1 MLKNV
6 ILDMGNVLLDYNPEI
21 ALGKFCSPGEE
32 RDVIRKELFHGPEW
46 KMGDRGDIKDADR
59 YDLIK
64 VRVPAQFH
72 KALKA
77 CSEQWDICMKPLEG
91 AREFCTFVK
100 DQGYGIYVLSN
111 ASDAFYRYFPPFLP
125 LDFFDG
131 VFVSADHHMLKPDP
145 EIYETFLAQY
155 GLREEECLFVDD
167 LEQNLAGARTVGMQT
182 FCFTGDYEA
191 VKETMKRL
199 SYK

>member
-77 CSEQWDICMKPLEG
+77 CSEQWDICMKPFAG

-111 ASDAFYRYFPPFLP
+111 ASDAFYEYFPKFLP
-125 LDFFDG
+125 IDFFNG
-131 VFVSADHHMLKPDP
+131 VFVSSNYRMLKPDV
-145 EIYETFLAQY
+145 EIYKRFLKEY
-155 GLREEECLFVDD
+155 DLKPEECLFVDD
-167 LEQNLAGARTVGMQT
+167 MEVNVEAAKQAGMNAFRFNGNYDEVIALT
-182 FCFTGDYEA
+182 
-191 VKETMKRL
+191 
-199 SYK
+199 S